1 MAKEANIQLTIIWIA
16 SDDNPADAP
25 SRLCKIEDVLCTRA
39 MELADGLWRYEL
51 TGAAR
56 RKKWN
61 DIPDDSPHDEAAVN
75 SEGSLFDDDQD
86 VNDDIFDELDS
97 CDPDEDDAIMQ
108 EGLGRLISVLDGE
121 QCASVH

>member
-1 MAKEANIQLTIIWIA
+1 MIV
-16 SDDNPADAP
+16 DALC
-25 SRLCKIEDVLCTRA
+25 SRAL
-39 MELADGLWRYEL
+39 ELADGLWRYEF

-61 DIPDDSPHDEAAVN
+61 DIPADSPHDEAAVN

-97 CDPDEDDAIMQ
+97 CDPDEDDATMH
-108 EGLGRLISVLDGE
+108 EGLSRLFNVLVGE